1 MKRPLGTVALA
12 YLCGLLLGDKF
23 QPPLHVLFSASL
35 ALAVCA
41 LLSKKLRHVL
51 IWPLIFFTGWTN
63 FAWRTA
69 VVSPN
74 DLRAFQSDAPELATA
89 RGVLRE
95 TPGEYVRLQNGTE
108 FSNSVALLQVNAL
121 RKGATWR
128 PAAGQIVVSTRGT
141 LPAEFFAGQTVEI
154 FGVLAPPPVP
164 IAEGL
169 FDYRT
174 YLRRQEIYFQL
185 KAASSDDWHLLPTNR
200 APPLADRFRAWARQ
214 ALALGLPAGDES
226 LRLEQA
232 LTLGDKTV
240 LTDDVSEPFVRAA
253 TYHIFAVDGLRMAI
267 IFGIFFALFR
277 ALSLPRAACGLVL
290 VPLIWFYTALT
301 GWPASAIRATVMLT
315 VIIIGWALRRP
326 SDLINSLFAAALII
340 LLWDPQQLFQAG
352 FQLSFFVVLCI
363 ILTLPALDK
372 FAQRLFASD
381 PLLPDELRPR
391 WQKIL
396 RPPARFAL
404 DILLVSF
411 AAWLGS
417 IPLTAY
423 YFHIVTPVSAPA
435 NLLAVPLCALVLISN
450 LACLLVAGWFPAAAE
465 LFNHAGW
472 FLMECIRVSSHW
484 FAERPAAFLYVREPR
499 FADVAIYYGA
509 LLAVFGGFVFKRKW
523 RGLTAICV
531 LCIAAFYGWRWQ
543 EARHTTA
550 LTILPLNGGSS
561 VFADAAR
568 RTDDLLVDCGDT
580 NSVEWVMKPFL
591 RGQGV
596 NRLPRLA
603 LTHGDLQ
610 HVGGTGLLCGLFPA
624 KEIVTGT
631 NRFRS
636 PAYRQILRELER
648 TPDHWRTV
656 QGGDEIGAWTVEHP
670 VAADSLS
677 QADDAA
683 MVLRGNFFDT
693 RVLLLSDLGRA
704 GQEALLERAPDMRAD
719 IVVACLP
726 NQGEPLSDALLD
738 AIQPRVIIITDSE
751 FPATER
757 ASPRLRGRLE
767 ARNVPVIYTRTAG
780 AVTIRIKPG
789 QWKLK
794 TMGGFCLNGNN
805 P

>member
-1 MKRPLGTVALA
+1 M
-12 YLCGLLLGDKF
+12 
-23 QPPLHVLFSASL
+23 
-35 ALAVCA
+35 
-41 LLSKKLRHVL
+41 
-51 IWPLIFFTGWTN
+51 
-63 FAWRTA
+63 
-69 VVSPN
+69 
-74 DLRAFQSDAPELATA
+74 
-89 RGVLRE
+89 
-95 TPGEYVRLQNGTE
+95 
-108 FSNSVALLQVNAL
+108 NAL

-128 PAAGQIVVSTRGT
+128 PAAGQIIVRTRGT
-141 LPAEFFAGQTVEI
+141 LPKEFFAGQTVEI

-164 IAEGL
+164 LAEGL
-169 FDYRT
+169 FDYRS

-185 KAASSDDWHLLPTNR
+185 KAASPDDWHLLPANR
-200 APPLADRFRAWARQ
+200 APPVADRFRAWARK

-240 LTDDVSEPFVRAA
+240 LTYDVSEPFVRAS

-277 ALSLPRAACGLVL
+277 ALSLPRAVCGLVL

-315 VIIIGWALRRP
+315 IIIVGWALKRP

-363 ILTLPALDK
+363 ILTLPALDA
-372 FAQRLFASD
+372 FAERLFASD

-391 WQKIL
+391 WKKIL
-396 RPPARFAL
+396 RPPARFVL

-417 IPLTAY
+417 IPLAAY

-450 LACLLVAGWFPAAAE
+450 LASLLVAGWFPAAAG

-472 FLMECIRVSSHW
+472 FLMECIRVTSHW
-484 FAERPAAFLYVREPR
+484 FADLPAAFFYVREPL
-499 FADVAIYYGA
+499 FIDIAIYYGA
-509 LLAVFGGFVFKRKW
+509 LLAVFGGFVFQRKW
-523 RGLTAICV
+523 RGLTALCV
-531 LCIAAFYGWRWQ
+531 CCIATFYFWRWQ
-543 EARHTTA
+543 EARHTTT
-550 LTILPLNGGSS
+550 LTVLPLNGGSS
-561 VFADAAR
+561 VFVDAAR
-568 RTDDLLVDCGDT
+568 RADRLLVYCGDT
-580 NSVEWVMKPFL
+580 NAVEWVMKPYL
-591 RGQGV
+591 RAQGV

-610 HVGGTGLLCGLFPA
+610 HIGGTENLRGLFPV
-624 KEIVTGT
+624 EQIVTGT

-636 PAYRQILRELER
+636 PIYRQILRELEKA
-648 TPDHWRTV
+648 PEHWRTV

-670 VAADSLS
+670 VATDSFP

-693 RVLLLSDLGRA
+693 QILLLSDLGRA
-704 GQEALLERAPDMRAD
+704 GQAALLKRAPDLRAD

-738 AIQPRVIIITDSE
+738 AIRPRVIIIADSE

-757 ASPRLRGRLE
+757 ASPHLCQRLAERKI
-767 ARNVPVIYTRTAG
+767 PVIYTRTAG
-780 AVTIRIKPG
+780 AAKISIKPG
-789 QWKLK
+789 QWELK
-794 TMGGFCLNGNN
+794 AMDGFRLNGKN